1 MRSALRFSAAALPAL
16 ALCARAL
23 PATASA
29 DAAADAQPS
38 LAPPPPALSPA
49 AFRPFRVTKV
59 TTLTRDTK
67 RFTVAFPSE
76 SDVSGASTASCLVI
90 KGSVGGKDVVRPYTP
105 VSPAS
110 QRGTLDL
117 IVKSYPTGSLSKC
130 VWGLAGWLRAQAAQ
144 ALRLFSAAFLLAAA
158 PRANS
163 EGPTPAHPRAP
174 STPSLHP
181 TPTLGRALWDVKE
194 GDSLELKGPFQKFA
208 YEANQWASVGLI
220 AGGTGI
226 TPMYQLILEML
237 SNPRDRT
244 EIRLVY
250 GARSEEDIILR
261 DELDALAAAYP
272 NFKVVYTLSKPSA
285 AWSGRTGHVNKELLA
300 AVLPPPQEK
309 AATKILVCGPPAFMA
324 ALSGDKKSPS
334 DQGELVGALRE
345 LKYEPSQVFKY

>member
-1 MRSALRFSAAALPAL
+1 M
-16 ALCARAL
+16 
-23 PATASA
+23 
-29 DAAADAQPS
+29 
-38 LAPPPPALSPA
+38 
-49 AFRPFRVTKV
+49 
-59 TTLTRDTK
+59 
-67 RFTVAFPSE
+67 
-76 SDVSGASTASCLVI
+76 
-90 KGSVGGKDVVRPYTP
+90 
-105 VSPAS
+105 
-110 QRGTLDL
+110 
-117 IVKSYPTGSLSKC
+117 
-130 VWGLAGWLRAQAAQ
+130 
-144 ALRLFSAAFLLAAA
+144 
-158 PRANS
+158 
-163 EGPTPAHPRAP
+163 
-174 STPSLHP
+174 
-181 TPTLGRALWDVKE
+181 
-194 GDSLELKGPFQKFA
+194 
-208 YEANQWASVGLI
+208 GLI

>member
-1 MRSALRFSAAALPAL
+1 MRTALRLGAAALPAF

-29 DAAADAQPS
+29 DAAEAPA

-49 AFRPFRVTKV
+49 AFRPFRVTRV

-76 SDVSGASTASCLVI
+76 SDVSGAAAASCLVV
-90 KGSVGGKDVVRPYTP
+90 KGTVGGKDVVRPYTP
-105 VSPAS
+105 VSPVS

-117 IVKSYPTGSLSKC
+117 IVKSYPTGTLSKC
-130 VWGLAGWLRAQAAQ
+130 VC
-144 ALRLFSAAFLLAAA
+144 AAA
-158 PRANS
+158 RCAALMRHKPPHTHTHTHSHALSRTPRAS
-163 EGPTPAHPRAP
+163 RARA
-174 STPSLHP
+174 
-181 TPTLGRALWDVKE
+181 RALWDVKE

-208 YEANQWASVGLI
+208 YEANQWASVGMV

-226 TPMYQLILEML
+226 TPMYQLILEIL
-237 SNPRDRT
+237 ANPRDRT

-250 GARSEEDIILR
+250 GCRSEEDIILR

-272 NFKVVYTLSKPSA
+272 NFKVVYTLSKPSD
-285 AWSGRTGHVNKELLA
+285 AWRGRVGHVGKELLA
-300 AVLPPPQEK
+300 SVLPPPQEK
-309 AATKILVCGPPAFMA
+309 AATKVLISGPPAFMA

-345 LKYEPSQVFKY
+345 LKYEASQVFKY